1 MGEFK
6 VQVHDALN
14 NIGDYKKLK
23 KSIIRLY
30 KIYVTEEI
38 KNKKQENNNDA
49 IDFQKNRKNLQQNV
63 NHLRNAQTKANESHE
78 EVNKRFMK
86 QNVELIKQ
94 INALTQEHH
103 NYKKNIKLI
112 QSANQVQAQAE
123 WAQYTIEE
131 KELKLQD
138 IEIEKLRAEIHHAQ
152 AINQQ
157 LKERKPQRLAPLVQH
172 DGSQNDVQKQPSY
185 DMMDGIEVSDDMQ

>member
-1 MGEFK
+1 
-6 VQVHDALN
+6 
-14 NIGDYKKLK
+14 
-23 KSIIRLY
+23 
-30 KIYVTEEI
+30 
-38 KNKKQENNNDA
+38 
-49 IDFQKNRKNLQQNV
+49 V

-94 INALTQEHH
+94 INDLKQELH

-112 QSANQVQAQAE
+112 NSANQVQAQAE
-123 WAQYTIEE
+123 WAQFTIEE

-138 IEIEKLRAEIHHAQ
+138 IEIEKLKAELNHAM
-152 AINQQ
+152 AVNQQ

-172 DGSQNDVQKQPSY
+172 DGSQHDVQKQPSY
-185 DMMDGIEVSDDMQ
+185 DMMDGIEVSDDMQQNLANDDGVPVDNATDDQQD